1 MQKAHLHLIQYA
13 LSLDCTISVFDG
25 FVWQEKRSTSFK
37 AIKDAL
43 ESVDQASMVIQDDAG
58 QLVASAVVVDDLS
71 FEPDE
76 TVVNHSDTE
85 FMQQWE
91 ILYYLD

>member
-1 MQKAHLHLIQYA
+1 MQKAHLHLIKFA
-13 LSLDCTISVFDG
+13 LTQDCTISVYDG
-25 FVWQEKRSTSFK
+25 EEWQVKRSTSFK

-43 ESVDQASMVIQDDAG
+43 ESVDQSSMVIQDNEG
-58 QLVASAVVVDDLS
+58 HLVGSAVVVDDCS

-85 FMQQWE
+85 FMQEWE
-91 ILYYLD
+91 VLYALA